1 MGKGFQHPSGRVIA
15 LGRLILAALFL
26 LAIWIDASQPA
37 RAPAATYV
45 VLAAYVAFAA
55 AIVVATWSNWWL
67 DARLAGPAHAVDIIL
82 FTLLVL
88 LTEGYTSPFF
98 TFFMFVLLSAAI
110 RWGWHATALTA
121 MLLTLLYLVAGL
133 LVMASGIPLEPQ
145 RFVVR
150 TGHLVTLSL
159 ILSWFGAN
167 QWRTRFYA
175 RDEELLARPSLGELP
190 LETGLRAAVSGL
202 RASAGGPA
210 WRKLGREKLIGLR
223 MRGGELTV
231 LD

>member
-67 DARLAGPAHAVDIIL
+67 DAKLAGPAHAVDIIL

-98 TFFMFVLLSAAI
+98 TFFMFVLLSAATRLDKPGAAKPELEKMGARIAARAPWPGDGPWI
-110 RWGWHATALTA
+110 RIISR
-121 MLLTLLYLVAGL
+121 VP
-133 LVMASGIPLEPQ
+133 AS
-145 RFVVR
+145 VVIER
-150 TGHLVTLSL
+150 
-159 ILSWFGAN
+159 
-167 QWRTRFYA
+167 
-175 RDEELLARPSLGELP
+175 
-190 LETGLRAAVSGL
+190 
-202 RASAGGPA
+202 
-210 WRKLGREKLIGLR
+210 
-223 MRGGELTV
+223 
-231 LD
+231 